1 MSAAFDMMIV
11 GDDEPVPV
19 IERSWYAVTR
29 DEPDAARA
37 LSVFLRISSEIM
49 ERVYP
54 LYAAMLAASATTQR
68 QQSLLGMALGLSA
81 PAGVDA
87 ANVARQV
94 AAPRARLGFD

>member
-1 MSAAFDMMIV
+1 MADIAREAGVAVQTLDLSFASKVAVMSAAFDIMIV

-19 IERSWYAVTR
+19 IERSWYAVMR

-54 LYAAMLAASATTQR
+54 LYPAMLAASATTQS
-68 QQSLLGMALGLSA
+68 QQSLLEMAH
-81 PAGVDA
+81 
-87 ANVARQV
+87 
-94 AAPRARLGFD
+94 

>member
-19 IERSWYAVTR
+19 IERSWYAATR

-68 QQSLLGMALGLSA
+68 QQIVTRNGSPDCPRQRALMQPTLLDRSLHPVL
-81 PAGVDA
+81 D
-87 ANVARQV
+87 
-94 AAPRARLGFD
+94 